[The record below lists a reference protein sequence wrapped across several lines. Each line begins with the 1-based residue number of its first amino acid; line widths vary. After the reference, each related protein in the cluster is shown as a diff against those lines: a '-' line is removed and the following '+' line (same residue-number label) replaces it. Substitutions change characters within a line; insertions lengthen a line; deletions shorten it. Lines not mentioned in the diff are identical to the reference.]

1 MAALCNERRAT
12 HPVATAEFARAPL
25 DEVEH
30 NIAVTSYPAELVTYC
45 RGRVGIKTARPRA
58 G

>member
-1 MAALCNERRAT
+1 M
-12 HPVATAEFARAPL
+12 ATAEFARAPL